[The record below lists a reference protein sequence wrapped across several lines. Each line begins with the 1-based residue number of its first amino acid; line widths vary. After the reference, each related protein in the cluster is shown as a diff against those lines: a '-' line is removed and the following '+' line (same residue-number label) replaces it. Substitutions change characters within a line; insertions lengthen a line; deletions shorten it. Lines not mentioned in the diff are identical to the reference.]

1 MATLTKIGKHYH
13 ARVRT
18 ADGTRRTIST
28 HTTDKAQARRV
39 VKESG
44 LEELEASAKAGR
56 LTREAIGVITTGRKH
71 TMVKAIDS
79 FTESMSRRLASKSVL
94 NTTYVI
100 TAWVKEMKLESLPPS
115 AITEKHVDEWINN
128 PDSDAKAQTRAI
140 KLSALRGFLS
150 YCSDMGWTMG
160 NPAGRHRVSVNMR
173 LLSHAQKESKV
184 ALPFHA
190 SEVKRLIRYC
200 EDKGLTFWQFA
211 ILISWEIGLR
221 LGDICSLEWDC
232 FTTPGRVTVWTD
244 KRDRRISVPLS
255 DELQQLI
262 TLIPL
267 TSDQYLFPTERV
279 NIEQN
284 KVAALSV
291 FFKRLCEKVQITD
304 KSFHCLRHGCIT
316 RWAKEGKSL
325 ESIGKDVGHA
335 NTKTTAGYV
344 H

>member
-1 MATLTKIGKHYH
+1 MNVRSGMSVWVETEITITHSKPELGFAFGKAMIDGEISSVYVSSRCHSVYDANGYWEISGEIVTPERGDEIFAKVNTKVSNGKKPY
-13 ARVRT
+13 A
-18 ADGTRRTIST
+18 A
-28 HTTDKAQARRV
+28 
-39 VKESG
+39 
-44 LEELEASAKAGR
+44 
-56 LTREAIGVITTGRKH
+56 
-71 TMVKAIDS
+71 
-79 FTESMSRRLASKSVL
+79 
-94 NTTYVI
+94 
-100 TAWVKEMKLESLPPS
+100 
-115 AITEKHVDEWINN
+115 
-128 PDSDAKAQTRAI
+128 
-140 KLSALRGFLS
+140 
-150 YCSDMGWTMG
+150 
-160 NPAGRHRVSVNMR
+160 
-173 LLSHAQKESKV
+173 
-184 ALPFHA
+184 
-190 SEVKRLIRYC
+190 
-200 EDKGLTFWQFA
+200 FWQFA